1 MIDRVIGIVGVAL
14 TLLTGAIQYYF
25 PHLPNWMTPIGFGA
39 GLLLLGFSAG
49 LLAAGGLRRQRSVR
63 PTASLRLHM
72 FGDHR
77 APNRLGQENI
87 FRWYYLQMAVDG
99 VAPQGPQRIATFAT
113 LFVAFDVDVAIHTM
127 SVRSPDMQLP
137 RYEVKEFN
145 QRYAII
151 VFSDGVPAGTLEVS
165 ISNE

>member
-1 MIDRVIGIVGVAL
+1 MIDRVIGIVGIAL
-14 TLLTGAIQYYF
+14 TLLAGAIQYYF
-25 PHLPNWMTPIGFGA
+25 PHLPNWVTPIGFGA
-39 GLLLLGFSAG
+39 GLLLLGCSAG
-49 LLAAGGLRRQRSVR
+49 LLAAGGLRRQRPVR

-87 FRWYYLQMAVDG
+87 FRWYYLQMAVEG
-99 VAPQGPQRIATFAT
+99 VAPQGPQRKATFAT
-113 LFVAFDVDVAIHTM
+113 LFVTFEEDVVIHTIN
-127 SVRSPDMQLP
+127 VRSPDMQLP

-151 VFSDGVPAGTLEVS
+151 VFSDNVPAGTLEVTV
-165 ISNE
+165 SND